1 MRKIRDAISGSVQST
16 SAKKRPP
23 TAVPLV
29 QTRGPESKRRPGLP
43 FSKKQT
49 QGSESKRRPGLP
61 FSKKQTQGSESKRR
75 PGLPFSK
82 EQTQG
87 SESKRRP
94 GLPFSKEQ
102 TRGSESKRRQATED
116 YKKSA
121 QLLRSQNIIDTVA
134 KQYLTDPSQLFSTP
148 SDPNG
153 RPSNQS
159 FEDREALRQRLA
171 GNAVEQQKTGPA
183 TDEEK
188 KAWDAR
194 VEEVRKQVK
203 ERRVKPKEVGWTWDN
218 VVSRGITDFIYNNDL
233 SHESEVNKWMQ
244 EHAAEN
250 PYWRNTTNGRK
261 TVDLGGGI
269 YGWEDDTSV
278 DDFYKQ
284 RERSNAARAA
294 ALQAQAQDFDKQTR
308 QKKLE
313 ADTEAEWQK
322 NSIAKDGYEVKHLT
336 WDDVDKLQDITLGVA
351 QNNTIFDDALERD
364 RRLIKQLDE
373 DKSGKL
379 EKEEWLPYWEKK
391 GGTEKSY
398 YDLGLQ
404 TFSPSDDN
412 KWVGWQGNYE
422 KRLSQD
428 FAPATLTALAEL
440 QLKDNSG
447 TVKQY
452 REGRAL
458 MSEEDFWK
466 LDKDLNASF
475 QKNTSATGQD
485 VLNQLR
491 AERDSIRMQ
500 QATAG
505 MARQSLNRNLQQGN
519 IPVDGQQYFSVN
531 ANYAGS
537 DDWKKH
543 LDELMN
549 VSAQENLLWAEL
561 QAQGS
566 TQYAGANTVRST
578 FMAFDNADY
587 NDRMTTYGTVLN
599 QMAIGGNTGKPLDA
613 ATLKSY
619 LSDKEGMTAVLQS
632 AGFSG
637 DALWDEWN
645 NFLSLQDLDAV
656 SAAVQPQAA
665 GTSSGTVGQ
674 NKES

>member
-23 TAVPLV
+23 SAVPLV

-43 FSKKQT
+43 FSK
-49 QGSESKRRPGLP
+49 
-61 FSKKQTQGSESKRR
+61 
-75 PGLPFSK
+75 
-82 EQTQG
+82 EQTRG
-87 SESKRRP
+87 PESKRRP

-102 TRGSESKRRQATED
+102 TRGPESKRRPGLPFSKEQTRGPESKRRQATED
-116 YKKSA
+116 YKKSV

-500 QATAG
+500 QTTAG

-549 VSAQENLLWAEL
+549 VSTQENLLWAEL

-566 TQYAGANTVRST
+566 TQYAGANTVRPT